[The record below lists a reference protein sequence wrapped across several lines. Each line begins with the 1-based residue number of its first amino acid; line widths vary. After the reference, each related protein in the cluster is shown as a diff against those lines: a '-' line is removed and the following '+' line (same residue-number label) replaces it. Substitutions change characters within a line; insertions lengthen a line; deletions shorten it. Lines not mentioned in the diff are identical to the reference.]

1 MFNACARVYPRPS
14 HVLLPAPFSPQ
25 TSDISCGTL
34 STRDGP
40 PRQVLRSRWVKIMFA
55 PTIYEA
61 WSSTTICRN
70 IQKQPCCVLFA
81 VEKVYTAGWRQ
92 TSNLETLLC
101 VPRLLDGLSW
111 SVVKRLLDAAPC
123 GTGSSSAV
131 SRFQLKPLGV
141 HPPVVVTLSERSKP
155 SYFRS
160 CLPHTRCLKHDCRI
174 KRDIHRMWL
183 CSLLSAFYS

>member
-1 MFNACARVYPRPS
+1 MWDTVDARRSPAASFEVKVGENNVCANN
-14 HVLLPAPFSPQ
+14 
-25 TSDISCGTL
+25 
-34 STRDGP
+34 
-40 PRQVLRSRWVKIMFA
+40 LRGLVQHNHF
-55 PTIYEA
+55 
-61 WSSTTICRN
+61 CRN